1 MCVFLDREAFEETMA
16 VHKTRFHNWNTCDKL
31 SWILGI
37 FVLQGALIVAMYGL
51 AAYILVTEAML
62 NIAWEEDRMKG
73 EWVAQ
78 REAGTGNLHC
88 HLAILDTEPFSS
100 FSRTK

>member
-16 VHKTRFHNWNTCDKL
+16 VHKTRFHSWNTCDKL

-51 AAYILVTEAML
+51 AAYILVTEARL
-62 NIAWEEDRMKG
+62 NIATAEDRMKE

-78 REAGTGNLHC
+78 REAGTGNLQC
-88 HLAILDTEPFSS
+88 HLATLETEPFSS
-100 FSRTK
+100 FS

>member
-16 VHKTRFHNWNTCDKL
+16 VHKTRFHSWNTCDKL

-51 AAYILVTEAML
+51 AAYILVTEARL
-62 NIAWEEDRMKG
+62 NIATAEDRMKG

>member
-16 VHKTRFHNWNTCDKL
+16 VHKTRFHSWNTCDKL

-51 AAYILVTEAML
+51 AAYILVTEARL
-62 NIAWEEDRMKG
+62 NIATAEDRMKG

-88 HLAILDTEPFSS
+88 HLATLDTEPFSS